1 MWHFW
6 ENEKE
11 RVIENMW
18 KLVKIFAFKN
28 DNVIVVDIGEAILAR
43 MCVNIL
49 LKASNLITFRLKWEE
64 LRRHNNINRENS
76 IEKLGRFGNIKKGVL

>member
-1 MWHFW
+1 M
-6 ENEKE
+6 
-11 RVIENMW
+11 
-18 KLVKIFAFKN
+18 VKIFAFKN
-28 DNVIVVDIGEAILAR
+28 DNVIVVDICEAILAR

-64 LRRHNNINRENS
+64 LRRNINRENS